1 MDLQAAIGQFFDD
14 KGQINLD
21 PRLTLAGLCETL
33 YQAEAAAGTVNRPC
47 LRFWDFSESR
57 EGTPIDFTRAEIN
70 TRIKSVAAR
79 LQQVGTIGDR
89 VAILAG
95 NSPEYI
101 FSFIGALYAGLI
113 PVPLYDP
120 TEPGHADHLTA
131 VLADCKPSIVL
142 TNSTSA
148 AAVRRQFADVPA
160 AERPRILSVDSLPDS
175 LAESYVNPLMTEAG
189 QALLAQSQTAP
200 LDMMAFL
207 QYTSGSTRTPAG
219 VVLSNRSI
227 MTNVLQIFTA
237 AKLKTPLRLV
247 TWLPLHHDMG
257 IILAAFVTILGLEM
271 EMMTPRDFIQQ
282 PVRWV
287 RQLSKRDEH
296 NNVYAVVPNFALELA
311 VRYGLPSEED
321 QVDLSALDGVI
332 VGSEPVTA
340 RAIRQFHD
348 AFAPFGLPGNVIRP
362 SYGLAEATLLVAT
375 PQGEKNARIVM
386 VDREELS
393 NGRAVIVDESHEK
406 AVPLMSNGSVVR
418 PQQMVIV
425 DPETRAELPDGTI
438 GEIWTHGDNTAAGY
452 LNRPEETQ
460 ETFRNPLASRL
471 PENSRAEG
479 APDDDRWMATGDLG
493 VIIDDEI
500 YITGR
505 LKDLI
510 VIAGRNHYPQ
520 DIEYTVNHASEHI
533 RPAAIAAFAIEGDDV
548 EKLVI
553 LAERDLGRDPS
564 GDAEAIEAIR
574 AAVTSAHGVV
584 PSDIKIVDVD
594 AIARSSSGKIAR
606 RVARRHYLGEAE

>member
-148 AAVRRQFADVPA
+148 AAVRRQFADIPA

-207 QYTSGSTRTPAG
+207 QY
-219 VVLSNRSI
+219 
-227 MTNVLQIFTA
+227 MCC
-237 AKLKTPLRLV
+237 
-247 TWLPLHHDMG
+247 
-257 IILAAFVTILGLEM
+257 
-271 EMMTPRDFIQQ
+271 
-282 PVRWV
+282 
-287 RQLSKRDEH
+287 
-296 NNVYAVVPNFALELA
+296 
-311 VRYGLPSEED
+311 
-321 QVDLSALDGVI
+321 
-332 VGSEPVTA
+332 
-340 RAIRQFHD
+340 
-348 AFAPFGLPGNVIRP
+348 
-362 SYGLAEATLLVAT
+362 
-375 PQGEKNARIVM
+375 
-386 VDREELS
+386 
-393 NGRAVIVDESHEK
+393 
-406 AVPLMSNGSVVR
+406 
-418 PQQMVIV
+418 
-425 DPETRAELPDGTI
+425 
-438 GEIWTHGDNTAAGY
+438 
-452 LNRPEETQ
+452 
-460 ETFRNPLASRL
+460 
-471 PENSRAEG
+471 
-479 APDDDRWMATGDLG
+479 
-493 VIIDDEI
+493 
-500 YITGR
+500 
-505 LKDLI
+505 
-510 VIAGRNHYPQ
+510 
-520 DIEYTVNHASEHI
+520 
-533 RPAAIAAFAIEGDDV
+533 
-548 EKLVI
+548 
-553 LAERDLGRDPS
+553 
-564 GDAEAIEAIR
+564 
-574 AAVTSAHGVV
+574 
-584 PSDIKIVDVD
+584 
-594 AIARSSSGKIAR
+594 RSSRPPS
-606 RVARRHYLGEAE
+606 

>member
-101 FSFIGALYAGLI
+101 FSFIGALYADLI

-175 LAESYVNPLMTEAG
+175 LAESYVNPLLTEAG

-340 RAIRQFHD
+340 RTIKQFHD

-425 DPETRAELPDGTI
+425 DP
-438 GEIWTHGDNTAAGY
+438 
-452 LNRPEETQ
+452 
-460 ETFRNPLASRL
+460 
-471 PENSRAEG
+471 
-479 APDDDRWMATGDLG
+479 
-493 VIIDDEI
+493 
-500 YITGR
+500 
-505 LKDLI
+505 
-510 VIAGRNHYPQ
+510 
-520 DIEYTVNHASEHI
+520 
-533 RPAAIAAFAIEGDDV
+533 
-548 EKLVI
+548 
-553 LAERDLGRDPS
+553 
-564 GDAEAIEAIR
+564 
-574 AAVTSAHGVV
+574 
-584 PSDIKIVDVD
+584 
-594 AIARSSSGKIAR
+594 
-606 RVARRHYLGEAE
+606 

>member
-282 PVRWV
+282 PVRWSRTV
-287 RQLSKRDEH
+287 PWNWLSVTD
-296 NNVYAVVPNFALELA
+296 YLA
-311 VRYGLPSEED
+311 RKIRWTCPHL
-321 QVDLSALDGVI
+321 
-332 VGSEPVTA
+332 TA
-340 RAIRQFHD
+340 
-348 AFAPFGLPGNVIRP
+348 
-362 SYGLAEATLLVAT
+362 
-375 PQGEKNARIVM
+375 
-386 VDREELS
+386 
-393 NGRAVIVDESHEK
+393 
-406 AVPLMSNGSVVR
+406 
-418 PQQMVIV
+418 
-425 DPETRAELPDGTI
+425 
-438 GEIWTHGDNTAAGY
+438 
-452 LNRPEETQ
+452 
-460 ETFRNPLASRL
+460 
-471 PENSRAEG
+471 
-479 APDDDRWMATGDLG
+479 
-493 VIIDDEI
+493 
-500 YITGR
+500 
-505 LKDLI
+505 
-510 VIAGRNHYPQ
+510 
-520 DIEYTVNHASEHI
+520 
-533 RPAAIAAFAIEGDDV
+533 
-548 EKLVI
+548 
-553 LAERDLGRDPS
+553 
-564 GDAEAIEAIR
+564 
-574 AAVTSAHGVV
+574 
-584 PSDIKIVDVD
+584 
-594 AIARSSSGKIAR
+594 
-606 RVARRHYLGEAE
+606 